1 MTKFEARIEDRLEIQ
16 ALTYRWCRAVDRR
29 DWELVRDCFHPDGH
43 DDHGVY
49 VGGVDGM
56 IAWLQERH
64 AEISQS
70 MHHAGNML
78 IEFAGP
84 DRAVVETYVVAEQH
98 YPESA
103 RAARIAML
111 GEEVGTQK
119 GEVVMHG
126 GGRYV
131 DIVEKRNGEW
141 RVFRR
146 TVVYETLAAH
156 LAPEFP
162 KINPTFTVQRRDRE
176 DAVYTALRE
185 VGLL

>member
-1 MTKFEARIEDRLEIQ
+1 MFEARVEDRLEIQ
-16 ALTYRWCRAVDRR
+16 ALVYRWCRAVDRR
-29 DWELVRDCFHPDGH
+29 DWDLVRECFHPDGH

-56 IAWLQERH
+56 IAWLKERH

-70 MHHAGNML
+70 MHHAGNLL

-111 GEEVGTQK
+111 GEETDTQP
-119 GEVVMHG
+119 GELVMHG

-131 DIVEKRNGEW
+131 DIVERRDGEW
-141 RVFRR
+141 RVLKR

-156 LAPEFP
+156 IAPEYP
-162 KINPTFTVQRRDRE
+162 KINPTFTGQRRDKE
-176 DAVYTALRE
+176 DAIYQALKE
-185 VGLL
+185 LGIL